1 MLLFMGAVAFGILL
15 GWRLFLAP
23 ERDAEPENT
32 GQTQSPGTQAATSPT
47 QIPVQS
53 VGTAAA
59 GLGRAVRVG
68 SPAPDF
74 ELEDLNGET
83 WRLSSHLG
91 QVVVINFW
99 TTWCPPCRLEMP
111 ALQAAY
117 ERFGEDGFLVLAV
130 NWTAVDDREAIEPY
144 VEELGLTFP
153 ILLDTESRVSE
164 ELYNVLGLPTSVFV
178 GRDGTVSEVFIGP
191 IPLDQ
196 IEAKVGAL
204 LEENP

>member
-196 IEAKVGAL
+196 MEAKVDAL